1 MTLQP
6 LLSYIPW
13 HARDGVV
20 RALTSPLTFAL
31 LAGIPLATVPIE
43 GGLAAMATDPQMR
56 QFGTTLYLNVGSLAM
71 TLGAVLQMSQVVALD
86 RERQFFRFLFAH
98 QVAPWTYYLQRFVVG
113 VLLFTALF
121 MLVPIVYSQVVLTVN
136 ILGALRAAVLFGAF
150 IGSLALLCGAF
161 TKRDGLAL
169 IIVYLTAATIQP
181 PQVYAA
187 LPTWAQWFSKILPP
201 AHAAGEVR
209 DAWLRGADAVS
220 ADLWLTLGWTAG
232 MLAAALFVIRRLP
245 LAR

>member
-6 LLSYIPW
+6 LLAYIPW
-13 HARDGVV
+13 HARDGIV
-20 RALTSPLTFAL
+20 RALTSPLMFAL
-31 LAGIPLATVPIE
+31 LAGIPLATMTYD
-43 GGLAAMATDPQMR
+43 GSLASVATDPRMR
-56 QFGTTLYLNVGSLAM
+56 EFGTTLYLNVGSLAM

-113 VLLFTALF
+113 VALFAALFT
-121 MLVPIVYSQVVLTVN
+121 LVPIIYSQVVLPVN

-150 IGSLALLCGAF
+150 VGALALLCGAF

-169 IIVYLTAATIQP
+169 IVIYLTAASIQP
-181 PQVYAA
+181 SQVYVE

-201 AHAAGEVR
+201 VDAAASVR
-209 DAWLRGADAVS
+209 NAWMRGTDAVP

>member
-6 LLSYIPW
+6 LLAYIPW
-13 HARDGVV
+13 HARDGIV

-31 LAGIPLATVPIE
+31 LGGIPLATVPFE
-43 GGLAAMATDPQMR
+43 GGIASMATNPQMR
-56 QFGTTLYLNVGSLAM
+56 DFGTSLYLNVGSLAM
-71 TLGAVLQMSQVVALD
+71 MLGAVLQMSNVVALD
-86 RERQFFRFLFAH
+86 RERQYFRFLFAH
-98 QVAPWTYYLQRFVVG
+98 QVAPWMYYLQRYVVG
-113 VLLFTALF
+113 VALFAALF
-121 MLVPIVYSQVVLTVN
+121 MLVPIVYSQVVVPVN
-136 ILGALRAAVLFGAF
+136 ILGALKAAVLFGAF
-150 IGSLALLCGAF
+150 VGSLALLCGAF
-161 TKRDGLAL
+161 TKREGLAL
-169 IIVYLTAATIQP
+169 IAVYLTAAMMQP

-201 AHAAGEVR
+201 AHAAAEVR
-209 DAWLRGADAVS
+209 DAWMKGVDAVP